1 MRTDVA
7 IVGGGPAGACAALY
21 LRRRGI
27 DVMIVEKKSFPRY
40 HVGESMTGEAAA
52 IVRDLGLEERM
63 NAAGHQI
70 KHATAVLGGAAR
82 WWIPV
87 QRRTETGELADQL
100 AWQVRRSE
108 FDAMMLEEAGAAGA
122 QLVPGRAV
130 SPLLDDDG
138 TVRGIRVQPT
148 DGPQFELDAHM
159 VLDCSG
165 QATFLAAQGV
175 TGKKYLGAYDKQIA
189 IFSQIVGYERDDG
202 AAGRGSAPG
211 NTLIFYKEKYHWAWA
226 IPLDEEAVSVGV
238 VIPSR
243 YFTSRRE
250 SKEQFLARELN
261 ELHPDL
267 ARRVTDTEFVEEM
280 HAVPNYSFQVRGFA
294 GPGYI
299 CVGDSH
305 RFVDP
310 IFSLGLFFALNEA
323 VQAADT
329 TARWLAGEGRD
340 GDDLFHEHMVR
351 CERAIDGAEDLI
363 DCFWHNPF
371 AFAVF
376 AGRRYREPITDAL
389 AGRFHIPTAQPVLE
403 ASRKVLGR
411 VRTYD
416 REGLFSVP
424 FGSRF
429 HGDDAPSWEDRDTEL
444 DSTEAWIAEEYA
456 AATAVSCAGSETAAR

>member
-7 IVGGGPAGACAALY
+7 IVGAGPSGACAALY

-27 DVMIVEKKSFPRY
+27 DVTIIEKKPFPRY

-52 IVRDLGLEERM
+52 IIRDLGLEDRM

-70 KHATAVLGGAAR
+70 KHATAVLGGATR

-87 QRRTETGELADQL
+87 QQRTATGELADQL

-108 FDAMMLEEAGAAGA
+108 FDAMLLEEACRAGA
-122 QLVPGRAV
+122 EFVLGRAT
-130 SPLLDDDG
+130 SPLRSEDG
-138 TVRGIRVQPT
+138 TVRGVCVQPA
-148 DGPQFELDAHM
+148 DGSAFELEAEM

-175 TGKKYLGAYDKQIA
+175 TGKKYLGAYDKQVA
-189 IFSQIVGYERDDG
+189 IFSQIAGYQRDDG
-202 AAGRGSAPG
+202 SSGRQSEPG

-226 IPLDEEAVSVGV
+226 IPIDDEAVSVGV

-243 YFTSRRE
+243 YFTAQHE
-250 SKEQFLARELN
+250 SKEQFLRRELN

-267 ARRVTDTEFVEEM
+267 ARRVTEIEFVEEM

-310 IFSLGLFFALNEA
+310 IFSLGLFFALNEG

-329 TARWLAGEGRD
+329 TARWLAGEGRN

-351 CERAIDGAEDLI
+351 SERAIDGAEDLI

-376 AGRRYREPITDAL
+376 AGRRYRGAITDAL
-389 AGRFHIPTAQPVLE
+389 AGRFEAETAQPVLE
-403 ASRKVLGR
+403 ASRKVLDR
-411 VRTYD
+411 SRTYD
-416 REGLFSVP
+416 REGMFSVP

-429 HGDDAPSWEDRDTEL
+429 HGDDAPSWEDRDTDL
-444 DSTEAWIAEEYA
+444 DTTEAWINEEL
-456 AATAVSCAGSETAAR
+456 AGASS